1 MNENRNREKSQ
12 LGGALL
18 LLLAALIW
26 GTAFVAQSEG
36 ADKIPT
42 FTFNG
47 VRMLIGAL
55 TLIVFLGIRGLW
67 CALRGRKASARRE
80 PFRATLLHGALVG
93 VALFGASSA
102 QQYAFI
108 DSTAG
113 KIAFITALYMFFV
126 PLFGLFFGKRVP
138 AVTWFA
144 VCVGFVGLYF
154 LSIDPADPLHVN
166 RGDLLALLCAV
177 IYAVQILLVEKY
189 SADADSVELSAVEFA
204 SCGLFSLVMMFIF
217 EEPSVPAI
225 LSAAPQLLWTGV
237 MSCGIAFTLQV
248 VGQKRAEATAA
259 SLMMCMESVFGVLS
273 AAVLLGDRMNGR
285 EILGC
290 TLMFVAIVLSQ
301 VGDKLIEA
309 VKARRRTA
317 KA

>member
-1 MNENRNREKSQ
+1 MNENRNRKKSQ

-47 VRMLIGAL
+47 IRMLIGAL
-55 TLIVFLGIRGLW
+55 TLIVFLCVRGLW
-67 CALRGRKASARRE
+67 CALRGRNASSRRE
-80 PFRATLLHGALVG
+80 PFRTTLMHGALVG

-138 AVTWFA
+138 AVTWIS
-144 VCVGFVGLYF
+144 VCIGFIGLYF
-154 LSIDPADPLHVN
+154 LSIDPAAPLSVN
-166 RGDLLALLCAV
+166 RGDLMALLCSV
-177 IYAVQILLVEKY
+177 IYAVQILLVERY
-189 SADADSVELSAVEFA
+189 SDTADSAELSAVEFA
-204 SCGLFSLVMMFIF
+204 VCGLIAAVIAFLF
-217 EEPSVPAI
+217 ESPSADAI

-237 MSCGIAFTLQV
+237 MSCGVAFTLQV

-273 AAVLLGDRMNGR
+273 AAVLLGDRMTGR

-290 TLMFVAIVLSQ
+290 SVMFFAIVLSQ
-301 VGDKLIEA
+301 VGEKLVEA
-309 VKARRRTA
+309 IKRKRE
-317 KA
+317 K

>member
-1 MNENRNREKSQ
+1 MNQNNNTKKSQ

-36 ADKIPT
+36 ADKIPA

-47 VRMLIGAL
+47 LRMLIGAL
-55 TLIVFLGIRGLW
+55 TLAAFICLRRLW
-67 CALRGRKASARRE
+67 SALRRKDPAPRRE
-80 PFRATLLHGALVG
+80 PFRTTFVHGALVG

-102 QQYAFI
+102 QQYAFN
-108 DSTAG
+108 DSSAG

-126 PLFGLFFGKRVP
+126 PLIGLLFGKRVP
-138 AVTWFA
+138 IVTWIS
-144 VCVGFVGLYF
+144 VCIGFVGLYF
-154 LSIDPADPLHVN
+154 LSIDPADPLSVN
-166 RGDLLALLCAV
+166 RGDLMALLCSV
-177 IYAVQILLVEKY
+177 IYAVQILLVERY
-189 SADADSVELSAVEFA
+189 SANADSAELSAVEFA
-204 SCGLFSLVMMFIF
+204 VCSVIAVAAAALFES
-217 EEPSVPAI
+217 PSAEAI

-237 MSCGIAFTLQV
+237 MSCGVAFTLQV

-273 AAVLLGDRMNGR
+273 AAVLLGDRMTGR

-290 TLMFVAIVLSQ
+290 SVMFFAIVLSQ
-301 VGDKLIEA
+301 VGERLVEA
-309 VKARRRTA
+309 LRAQRA
-317 KA
+317 KY